1 MNGAE
6 MRFQHMIGTMGA
18 LVAAALGATMPSA
31 TAHAAALSLDTRM
44 FVEHVITDINGRAR
58 RVLRAADRLSPG
70 DTLVVVVDWR
80 NRADRAM
87 SGIAVT
93 NAIPGRLRVD
103 PADPAMLV
111 SVDGGATWGRLDQLW
126 LPTPLGGTRRATAE
140 DVTHIRW
147 TMPGTIAPGQGGRIA
162 YRATVR

>member
-1 MNGAE
+1 MNGAD
-6 MRFQHMIGTMGA
+6 MRFQRMIGLMGA
-18 LVAAALGATMPSA
+18 IAAAMLGV
-31 TAHAAALSLDTRM
+31 TAPLTAVHAAPLSLNTQM
-44 FVEHVITDINGRAR
+44 FVEHVTTDINGRAR

-70 DTLVVVVDWR
+70 DTLVVVVNWR
-80 NRADRAM
+80 NRAERAL

-93 NAIPGRLRVD
+93 NAIPGRLRID

-111 SVDGGATWGRLDQLW
+111 SVDGGANWGRLDQLW